1 MSAYLA
7 YSYSTCL
14 TKKEEIKKMGIKMR
28 IKKLSSTALQAIPN
42 GDAVRDTIMKQ
53 GMEATEASAYFL
65 GNAAKAVQDSSKGA
79 LTAHSGKRL
88 ATTGF
93 KATKDFGRGDP
104 VCGTLC
110 TVSACCETASG
121 IVVWIPFP
129 GKICTLSGLKAISI
143 CCESVRDL
151 CAAEPNNPVCSGN
164 YYTI

>member
-1 MSAYLA
+1 MFRL
-7 YSYSTCL
+7 
-14 TKKEEIKKMGIKMR
+14 KKMAKNR
-28 IKKLSSTALQAIPN
+28 LKKISSTALKAIPN
-42 GDAVRDTIMKQ
+42 GDAVRDTILKQ
-53 GMEATEASAYFL
+53 GMKATEASAYFW
-65 GNAAKAVQDSSKGA
+65 GNATKAVQDSSKGA

-104 VCGTLC
+104 LCGTLC

-143 CCESVRDL
+143 GCERVRDL
-151 CAAEPNNPVCSGN
+151 CAGDPGNPLCK
-164 YYTI
+164 